1 MALDLWVL
9 ALVAPMVVGPDCL
22 ALVFLVMSVAEARPM
37 SVWEGDLV
45 EALA

>member
-1 MALDLWVL
+1 MSALG
-9 ALVAPMVVGPDCL
+9 VATEVGPDRL

-37 SVWEGDLV
+37 SVWEEALV